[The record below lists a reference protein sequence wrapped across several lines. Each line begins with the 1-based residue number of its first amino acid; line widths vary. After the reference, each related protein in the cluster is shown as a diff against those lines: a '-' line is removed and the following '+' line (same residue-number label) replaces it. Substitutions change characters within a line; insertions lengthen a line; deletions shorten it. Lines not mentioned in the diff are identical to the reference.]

1 MKQLI
6 ISNYDGC
13 TYFTFVVL
21 DNGNEI
27 KRSHCE
33 LDLKEYDL
41 IDDEWNCFDERLI
54 CFSNTKIKQFDLI
67 IVCDKGSVSIHHPK
81 RD

>member
-6 ISNYDGC
+6 ISNYDSN
-13 TYFTFVVL
+13 TDFTFVVL
-21 DNGNEI
+21 DNGKEI

-41 IDDEWNCFDERLI
+41 IDEEWNWFDERLI
-54 CFSNTKIKQFDLI
+54 CYSNTAIKQFDLI
-67 IVCDKGSVSIHHPK
+67 IICDNGGVSIHHPK
-81 RD
+81 KD